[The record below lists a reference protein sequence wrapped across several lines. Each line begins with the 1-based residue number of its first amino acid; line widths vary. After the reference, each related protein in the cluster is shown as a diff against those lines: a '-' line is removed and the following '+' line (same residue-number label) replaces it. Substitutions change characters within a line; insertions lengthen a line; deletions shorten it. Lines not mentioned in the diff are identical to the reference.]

1 MNNDKEIKEAC
12 GIVFPELINI
22 CLQGV
27 RDDFELEFLLDDWVG
42 DTMRVLNMI
51 GPRDFRGF
59 PEELNAHEIMAAI
72 NSIRKALKGEIEV

>member
-1 MNNDKEIKEAC
+1 MSDKEIKEAC

-27 RDDFELEFLLDDWVG
+27 RDDLFFELELNDWIDD
-42 DTMRVLNMI
+42 TLRILNMI

-59 PEELNAHEIMAAI
+59 PEELNAHEIIAAI
-72 NSIRKALKGEIEV
+72 NSIRKALKGEAKA

>member
-1 MNNDKEIKEAC
+1 MSDKEIKKAC

-27 RDDFELEFLLDDWVG
+27 RDDFELEFLLDDWVD
-42 DTMRVLNMI
+42 DTLRILNMI

-59 PEELNAHEIMAAI
+59 PEELNAHEIMEAV
-72 NSIRKALKGEIEV
+72 NSVRKALKEEAKA